1 MAHSFSRSNR
11 MRKHWPSIPA
21 SQTAFTADSTALLSS
36 FVAAAGEPF
45 TVLRMMGEFIVS
57 PTPGG
62 AFSAG
67 DTACLGFGIGVT
79 SADAITAGSGSM
91 PDPVAEPDYPWLY
104 WSEVPTLVFDG
115 TVAEGLSLAT
125 RVVRFDVRSKRKVA
139 PRQGL
144 AFVGE
149 YVDAVGAPPLTV
161 ITGGVRFLI
170 AE

>member
-11 MRKHWPSIPA
+11 MRKHWYSILS
-21 SQTAFTADSTALLSS
+21 SQTAFTATSTALLSS

-45 TVLRMMGEFIVS
+45 TVLRMMGSFIVS

-62 AFSAG
+62 SFAAG
-67 DTACLGFGIGVT
+67 DSACLAFGIGVV
-79 SADAITAGSGSM
+79 SADAITAGSASM
-91 PDPVAEPDYPWLY
+91 SDLGGEPDYPWLY
-104 WSEVPTLVFDG
+104 WSDVPLLSFDASI
-115 TVAEGLSLAT
+115 AEGLSLLN
-125 RVVRFDVRSKRKVA
+125 RVITFDVRSKRKVA

-149 YVDAVGAPPLTV
+149 YADATGAPPLTV
-161 ITGGVRFLI
+161 VTGGIRFLI